1 MARDDLSY
9 TTGDYVFT
17 ALRVL
22 FWGAIVAGLFFGMRS
37 CQADSAKAK
46 AEYDRTNDTKTYTIT
61 GTVQAPPESLVRQV
75 QAAKG
80 YIVGAGGFIGGE
92 YEGAVEGGKG
102 FVRFSVESA
111 EPAIDEAQPGQV
123 ILIKTGDTKV
133 IALSAGDTT
142 SFVCVRDYES
152 VKGSTGG
159 VWELDNC
166 RMRDGSFTP
175 SEE

>member
-9 TTGDYVFT
+9 TIGDYVFM
-17 ALRVL
+17 ALKVL
-22 FWGAIVAGLFFGMRS
+22 FWGAVLAGLVFGVRS

-46 AEYDRTNDTKTYTIT
+46 AEYDSTHDTKTYTIT

-102 FVRFSVESA
+102 FVRFAVESSD
-111 EPAIDEAQPGQV
+111 PAIEEAQSGQV

-142 SFVCVRDYES
+142 SFVCARDYET
-152 VKGSTGG
+152 VEGSTGG

-175 SEE
+175 SVE